1 MPDLLTN
8 NPQGN
13 KGQCH
18 QAVPGDHPCLIVEPI
33 DQHDHQGAVILHHE
47 VCLVEAVSQVVQD
60 PASGLRE
67 EAHPDHFQ
75 VDPEAAD
82 PVVDLQEVAEETG
95 NCRIGFLESI
105 ISQNYETMD

>member
-1 MPDLLTN
+1 
-8 NPQGN
+8 
-13 KGQCH
+13 
-18 QAVPGDHPCLIVEPI
+18 VEPI
-33 DQHDHQGAVILHHE
+33 DQHDPQEAVILHHE

-95 NCRIGFLESI
+95 NCRIGFLKSI